1 MPRLSFIIPTTPKPD
16 YPLFVFLPGMDG
28 TGLLYQRQAEALC
41 QWFDVRCLC
50 IPADDQSSWDSLAYQ
65 VITLIEK
72 ELRIRQKYTTKG
84 QLNSNNSPVADSVP
98 DVSPSVYI
106 CGESFGGCLAIQVML
121 RAPWLF
127 RGMILVNSASCFN
140 QQPLLGW
147 GISITRWLP
156 DFLHHTSMIG
166 LLPFLASL
174 GRIELD
180 ERRALI
186 KAMKAVPRNTAVWR
200 LSLLRDFSV
209 HEKNLQNLTQ
219 PALIIAGGSDRLL
232 PSVEEAQKLK
242 THLPNAQMLV
252 LPYSGHACLLEK
264 EVRLD
269 QILKD
274 YYLPIKS
281 VVMDNG

>member
-28 TGLLYQRQAEALC
+28 TGLLYQRQAEALS

-65 VITLIEK
+65 VITLIET
-72 ELRIRQKYTTKG
+72 ELRFRRKYRSQEQISQG
-84 QLNSNNSPVADSVP
+84 NSHESFP
-98 DVSPSVYI
+98 DVSPSVYL
-106 CGESFGGCLAIQVML
+106 CGESFGGCLAIQVAQK
-121 RAPWLF
+121 APWLF
-127 RGMILVNSASCFN
+127 NGIILVNSASCFN
-140 QQPLLGW
+140 QQPLLAW
-147 GISITRWLP
+147 GIPLTRWMP
-156 DFLHHTSMIG
+156 DFLHQTSMLG

-186 KAMKAVPRNTAVWR
+186 EAMKSVPRKTAVWR

-209 HEKNLQNLTQ
+209 NPQNLKNLTQ
-219 PALIIAGGSDRLL
+219 PVLIIAGAADNLL
-232 PSVEEAQKLK
+232 PSVEEAKKLK
-242 THLPNAQMLV
+242 NHLPHAQMLV

-264 EVRLD
+264 DIKLD
-269 QILKD
+269 QILKQH
-274 YYLPIKS
+274 YLPMKLE
-281 VVMDNG
+281 VGVRE